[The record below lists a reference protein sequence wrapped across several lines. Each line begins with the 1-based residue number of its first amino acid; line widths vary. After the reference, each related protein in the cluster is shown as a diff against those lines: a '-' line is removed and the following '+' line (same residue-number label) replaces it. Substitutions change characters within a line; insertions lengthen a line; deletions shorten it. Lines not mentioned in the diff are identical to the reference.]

1 VGEGL
6 NGETLIPGRDPAN
19 EAQRLAALD
28 RYDILD
34 TPPEAT
40 FDRIVDIVGAVF
52 DVPCAMITLVD
63 RERCWYK
70 AERGMGVPELSRAD
84 NMCDVVIRQDGVFVI
99 SDTHQA
105 PPDLVRPLLQ
115 RGLRF
120 YVGTPLRTADGVKI
134 GTLCAVGPRPRHVTE
149 HERLILANLA
159 EIVMDEL
166 ELRQAGRRMAQA
178 DEALRTLNEQLET
191 VSRNKSEFLASM
203 SHELRTPLNGI
214 LGASEMLEQGLFGA
228 LNTKQVEYV
237 GDIHQS
243 GAHLLGLIEEILDL
257 SRIEAGQMALHRE
270 LLDVG
275 ALMEGCA
282 AVVRGLAMSRALELR
297 VVPPVEPILL
307 HADERRLRQVAC
319 NLLSNALKFTPPP
332 GRVSFEAWRAADE
345 VVLAVGDTGP
355 GIPREFHE
363 RIFEQFFRIP
373 GDHEGT
379 GLGLPLARRLVELQ
393 GGRIWLESEVGSGSR
408 FFFAMPVAE
417 AS

>member
-1 VGEGL
+1 
-6 NGETLIPGRDPAN
+6 
-19 EAQRLAALD
+19 
-28 RYDILD
+28 
-34 TPPEAT
+34 
-40 FDRIVDIVGAVF
+40 
-52 DVPCAMITLVD
+52 MITLVD

-70 AERGMGVPELSRAD
+70 AERGMGVSELSRAD

-105 PPDLVRPLLQ
+105 PRDLVRPLLQ

-120 YVGTPLRTADGVKI
+120 YIGMPLRTGDGIKI
-134 GTLCAVGPRPRHVTE
+134 GTLCAVGPRARRVTD

-166 ELRQAGRRMAQA
+166 ELRLAAQKMARA
-178 DEALRTLNEQLET
+178 DEALRALNEQLEAA
-191 VSRNKSEFLASM
+191 SRNKSAFLASM

-214 LGASEMLEQGLFGA
+214 LGASELLATQSLFGD
-228 LNTKQVEYV
+228 LNAKQLEYV

-257 SRIEAGQMALHRE
+257 SRIEAAQMALHRE
-270 LLDVG
+270 PLDVG

-282 AVVRGLAMSRALELR
+282 AVVRGLATSRALEFR
-297 VVPPVEPILL
+297 VVPPAQPILL

-319 NLLSNALKFTPPP
+319 NLLSNALKFTPPG

-345 VVLAVGDTGP
+345 IILAVQDTGP
-355 GIPREFHE
+355 GIPPEFHE

-408 FFFAMPVAE
+408 FFFALPVAE
-417 AS
+417 ADQAMTLTGRRGPSVIR

>member
-1 VGEGL
+1 MS
-6 NGETLIPGRDPAN
+6 ETVSMRRDPTS
-19 EAQRLAALD
+19 EAQRLAALE

-40 FDRIVDIVGAVF
+40 FDRVVDIVAAVF

-70 AERGMGVPELSRAD
+70 AERGMGASEFSRAD

-99 SDTHQA
+99 SDTHEA
-105 PPDLVRPLLQ
+105 PSDLVRPLTQ

-120 YVGTPLRTADGVKI
+120 YIGTPLRTEDGIKI
-134 GTLCAVGPRPRHVTE
+134 GTLCAVGPLPRRVTD

-166 ELRQAGRRMAQA
+166 ELRLTARKMTRA
-178 DEALRTLNEQLET
+178 DEALHTLNEQLET
-191 VSRNKSEFLASM
+191 VSRNKSAFLASM

-214 LGASEMLEQGLFGA
+214 LGASELLAQGLFGA
-228 LNTKQVEYV
+228 LNAKQQEYV

-257 SRIEAGQMALHRE
+257 SRIEAGQMFLHRE
-270 LLDVG
+270 PLDVG

-282 AVVRGLAMSRALELR
+282 AVVRGLATSRSLEFR

-319 NLLSNALKFTPPP
+319 NLLSNALKFTPPY

-345 VVLAVGDTGP
+345 VVLAVQDTGP

-408 FFFAMPVAE
+408 FFFALPVSE
-417 AS
+417 AG